1 MVQTM
6 LIQFYC
12 TIVSSGSALQWRET
26 IANRTFN
33 IAYCTSDIVLCI
45 TKTRHLILQIR
56 RQILNAL
63 QKSRPSY
70 VWGVAFLKPTIS
82 IVATPPQWEKWD
94 IDIKCDP
101 ITHTMAC
108 DAALDVK
115 YCRGPIIY
123 TALGLICR
131 NLHLGSWTIC
141 ETENW
146 HDLIIF
152 WNWQLTSA
160 I

>member
-12 TIVSSGSALQWRET
+12 TLVSSGSGGRPLQMEHSILH
-26 IANRTFN
+26 IAHQIFN
-33 IAYCTSDIVLCI
+33 NANW
-45 TKTRHLILQIR
+45 
-56 RQILNAL
+56 LNAL

-94 IDIKCDP
+94 IVDIKCDP
-101 ITHTMAC
+101 ITHTLAS
-108 DAALDVK
+108 DAALDVTF
-115 YCRGPIIY
+115 CRGPIIH

-131 NLHLGSWTIC
+131 NLHLGCWTIS
-141 ETENW
+141 ETDNW